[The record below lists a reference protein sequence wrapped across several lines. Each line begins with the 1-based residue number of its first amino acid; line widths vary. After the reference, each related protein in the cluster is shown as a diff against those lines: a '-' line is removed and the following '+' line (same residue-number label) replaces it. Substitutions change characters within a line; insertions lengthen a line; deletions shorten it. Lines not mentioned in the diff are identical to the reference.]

1 MSKPLLRCLAA
12 ALLFSGWMTLLFAG
26 FAWGGAV
33 HLLLAASLFVLPWRA
48 GAARPAG

>member
-1 MSKPLLRCLAA
+1 MSKPFLRCLAA

-33 HLLLAASLFVLPWRA
+33 HLLLAASLLLFPWRT
-48 GAARPAG
+48 GTSRPAG